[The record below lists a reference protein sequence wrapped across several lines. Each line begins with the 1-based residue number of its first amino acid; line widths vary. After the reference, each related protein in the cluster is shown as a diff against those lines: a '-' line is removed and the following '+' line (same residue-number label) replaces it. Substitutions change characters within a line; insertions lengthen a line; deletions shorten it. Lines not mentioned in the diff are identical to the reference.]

1 MFDLRQLRN
10 KASNLCVDTRY
21 KGSNER
27 FQLETCVKDGG
38 SGGEQV
44 GLNFLVADS
53 FSPFNLFICSC
64 LTASVLSPCRVCENS
79 RPGKVLV
86 LFLSHSKL
94 MEKS

>member
-53 FSPFNLFICSC
+53 FSPFNLFICSSHC
-64 LTASVLSPCRVCENS
+64 FCPLPVQGLWKFQAWKG
-79 RPGKVLV
+79 PGIIL
-86 LFLSHSKL
+86 
-94 MEKS
+94 KSQ

>member
-44 GLNFLVADS
+44 GLNFPVANS
-53 FSPFNLFICSC
+53 LSPFNLCICSC
-64 LTASVLSPCRVCENS
+64 LTVSAPSCAGFVKIQAWKG
-79 RPGKVLV
+79 PGIL
-86 LFLSHSKL
+86 
-94 MEKS
+94 KS